1 MLNKK
6 MLAAVASTLF
16 CSATVMSS
24 TAFAADG
31 ATLYET
37 KTCIACHGA
46 EGKTPAMNAY
56 PKLAGQHEGYLVA
69 QMQIIKSGVRNNSH
83 SVSMKNIM
91 DKVSD
96 AEMATIAKWL
106 ASRK

>member
-6 MLAAVASTLF
+6 MLAAAAGTLI
-16 CSATVMSS
+16 CSATVMSGS
-24 TAFAADG
+24 AFAADG
-31 ATLYET
+31 AALYEA

-69 QMQIIKSGVRNNSH
+69 QMQIIKSGARSNSH
-83 SVSMKNIM
+83 SISMKNIM
-91 DKVSD
+91 GEVSD
-96 AEMATIAKWL
+96 AEMITIAKWL